1 MQRLQT
7 LCGGY
12 PFTKHLRL
20 QHRHWRQQNKQC
32 KIHGK
37 LFWSGVCIGIQS
49 GDSLEQPTL
58 HKPAGL
64 NIAQEHSMEWNAE
77 AARPPLW
84 QGTSLV
90 QGLCKVH
97 HDFWDSLT
105 ETVLY
110 KENLGRYRVTHL
122 LTSAIYLLGTP
133 QCPQI
138 PYPLSCHVPK
148 HFIFVTWG
156 PGASESNLY
165 YISPP
170 RQDSSAKWRWGG
182 AKGAEAFYCICHGDW
197 CSDSITLTPFLLFL
211 NTALGCLL
219 P

>member
-20 QHRHWRQQNKQC
+20 QHRHWRQQNIQC

-64 NIAQEHSMEWNAE
+64 NIAQEHSTERNAE

-133 QCPQI
+133 QCPKFLTPCLAMFQSI
-138 PYPLSCHVPK
+138 SSLWHEALEQVKAICITSHQLVRTRVQNEDGVVLREQK
-148 HFIFVTWG
+148 HFIAFVMGTDVQT
-156 PGASESNLY
+156 
-165 YISPP
+165 I
-170 RQDSSAKWRWGG
+170 
-182 AKGAEAFYCICHGDW
+182 
-197 CSDSITLTPFLLFL
+197 
-211 NTALGCLL
+211 
-219 P
+219 